1 MAVNV
6 KNVSEPRGKSWLDNT
21 YVIPILKGLGITF
34 KHLFKKRDVLSYPED
49 KKVLPPNYRG
59 LHMLTR
65 DENGREKCVACEMC
79 STACPADC
87 IRIVAND
94 SGDAWKDGH
103 ENREKH
109 PKVFE
114 IDELRCIYCGMC
126 VEACPEDAIDMTDMH
141 NLADYTRA
149 DFIYNK
155 ERLLG
160 VYDEYIKR
168 HPDRAQRRD
177 GLHKQMKN
185 SSYFTVKD
193 VKHSDEHGSTH

>member
-1 MAVNV
+1 MAVLV
-6 KNVSEPRGKSWLDNT
+6 KNVTVPRGKNWIHNT
-21 YVIPILKGLGITF
+21 YVIPVIKGLIITF
-34 KHLFKKRDVLSYPED
+34 THMFKKKVVFNYPEE

-65 DENGREKCVACEMC
+65 DEHGREKCVACEMC

-94 SGDAWKDGH
+94 SGETWKDNF

-109 PKVFE
+109 PVVFE
-114 IDELRCIYCGMC
+114 IDELRCIFCGMC

-141 NLADYTRA
+141 NLADYTRQ

-168 HPDRAQRRD
+168 HPDRAKRRD
-177 GLHKQMKN
+177 GEFKTMKN
-185 SSYFTVKD
+185 SSYFSVASVDHAKSQSS
-193 VKHSDEHGSTH
+193 H